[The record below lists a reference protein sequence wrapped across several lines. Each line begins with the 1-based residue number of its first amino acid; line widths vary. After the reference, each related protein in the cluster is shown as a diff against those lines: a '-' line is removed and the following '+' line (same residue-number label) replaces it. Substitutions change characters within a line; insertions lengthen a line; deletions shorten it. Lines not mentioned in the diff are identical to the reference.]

1 MRVFLETRQ
10 QLGGPRTARAVRPR
24 LAQMMPSAIKEHA
37 APAASAPVDA
47 ARRAMATLCG
57 CLSVMVV
64 SSHPALADSCPTFN
78 TVSKGEAKG
87 LQWCDVKVGDGDS
100 PVPKAFIK
108 AYVLFFPSILRERLL
123 QITASRAYRRHY
135 TGALDSEMA
144 SGVFDSSYDRR
155 KPLGFMVGT
164 HQVISGWDL
173 GTRLENNL
181 ASTSLLERSNA
192 HAHSRTALARSFVR
206 SLDRDSRGWRRA
218 APHESSWDPE
228 ACPAAQPGIRGARCR
243 GRDPP
248 KCDAVFRYRVPRGHR
263 QEVKTCL
270 YMQ

>member
-10 QLGGPRTARAVRPR
+10 QLRGPQTARAVRPR

-47 ARRAMATLCG
+47 ARRCAAMATL

-173 GTRLENNL
+173 GTTLENNL
-181 ASTSLLERSNA
+181 PRPVCSNA
-192 HAHSRTALARSFVR
+192 RTPTLTRAPRSLVRSFVR
-206 SLDRDSRGWRRA
+206 WTGILGDGDELPPMKA
-218 APHESSWDPE
+218 H
-228 ACPAAQPGIRGARCR
+228 GIRKLVLPPNLAYGERGA
-243 GRDPP
+243 GGVIPP
-248 KCDAVFRYRVPRGHR
+248 NA
-263 QEVKTCL
+263 TL
-270 YMQ
+270 YFDIEFLGGIGKK

>member
-1 MRVFLETRQ
+1 MQTWIRLPDTHTACCRAEEQNKEQTMRVFLETRQ
-10 QLGGPRTARAVRPR
+10 LRGPQTARAVRPR
-24 LAQMMPSAIKEHA
+24 LAQMMPSAMKEHA

-173 GTRLENNL
+173 GTTLENNL
-181 ASTSLLERSNA
+181 ACLDQFARTLERPRSLA
-192 HAHSRTALARSFVR
+192 HRARSFVR
-206 SLDRDSRGWRRA
+206 SFVGQGFSGMA
-218 APHESSWDPE
+218 TS
-228 ACPAAQPGIRGARCR
+228 CPP
-243 GRDPP
+243 
-248 KCDAVFRYRVPRGHR
+248 
-263 QEVKTCL
+263 
-270 YMQ
+270 

>member
-1 MRVFLETRQ
+1 MQTWIRLPDTHTACCRAEEQNKEQTMRVFLETRQ
-10 QLGGPRTARAVRPR
+10 QLRGPQTARAVRPR

-108 AYVLFFPSILRERLL
+108 A
-123 QITASRAYRRHY
+123 HY

-173 GTRLENNL
+173 GILGDGDELPPMKAHGIRKLVLPPNL
-181 ASTSLLERSNA
+181 AYGE
-192 HAHSRTALARSFVR
+192 
-206 SLDRDSRGWRRA
+206 
-218 APHESSWDPE
+218 
-228 ACPAAQPGIRGARCR
+228 RGA
-243 GRDPP
+243 GGVIPP
-248 KCDAVFRYRVPRGHR
+248 NA
-263 QEVKTCL
+263 TL
-270 YMQ
+270 YFDIEFLGGIGKK

>member
-1 MRVFLETRQ
+1 MRVLETRQ
-10 QLGGPRTARAVRPR
+10 QLRGPQTARAVRPR
-24 LAQMMPSAIKEHA
+24 LAQMMAIKEHA

-47 ARRAMATLCG
+47 ARRTMATLCG

-173 GTRLENNL
+173 GTTLENNL

-206 SLDRDSRGWRRA
+206 WTGILGDGDELPPMKA
-218 APHESSWDPE
+218 H
-228 ACPAAQPGIRGARCR
+228 GIRKLVLPPNLAYGERGA
-243 GRDPP
+243 GGVIPP
-248 KCDAVFRYRVPRGHR
+248 NA
-263 QEVKTCL
+263 TL
-270 YMQ
+270 YFDIEFLGGIGKK